1 MIEESQLKQL
11 INILGEELDLTGED
25 IADVLWLAVQRQK
38 YNRNLVTVETKES
51 ESTSWWSKFQ
61 DLITQLQDL
70 INQKDTEKAQEKT
83 AKTTIFQN
91 KYSVPIYGE
100 TSTSTTSTTNSS
112 QVLPIRVPDAPS
124 LREPLEIAQ
133 SFRPLMRK
141 MATGRKVILD
151 EIATAKNIAENK
163 IYLPVLK
170 SETEPWLD
178 LALVID
184 ESPSM
189 SIWGHTI
196 KDLKRLV
203 EHYGIFRDVRTWG
216 LVSDEAGLVKLLPRM
231 GTKRKVQ
238 RFASPRELRD
248 PNGRRLVLIVS
259 DCVSRFWHDG
269 AMIAPLEIWSQQQ
282 PLAILQMLP
291 DWLWL
296 RTGLGNGASVLLKS
310 LAPGGPNQQLQIEE
324 LLLRK
329 DFPLSEGIKVPVL
342 NLNPDLSKVWSEMVA
357 GKSEAISSGFV
368 FPPQMEFE
376 EDSLPEIEVGQ
387 LNAEG
392 RITRFRQTASP
403 IARKLAGL
411 LAAAPVI
418 SLPVVRLIQDTLL
431 PQSNQIHV
439 AEVFLGG
446 LLKPLV
452 PIEADTNPD
461 AVQYGFMD
469 EGIRQ
474 IFLQD
479 APVSD
484 SAEVFDAVSQ
494 YVAYRLN
501 RSLQQFVALLKAPQD
516 SSEEEG
522 IKAFAEV
529 AIEILKGLGGDY
541 ARFALELE
549 EQRTPSSQSVDFISL
564 SPQQLQLLNLTSE
577 DLRVFDVNVATFSE
591 SPETENLELLKFETI
606 FVNSRGET
614 VKTQPC
620 EAYYYKESLDFNID
634 FNNVDETREKSEIDG
649 DNNQDEQTNPT
660 VEPLT
665 MISIPEGEFIM
676 GSHSSEEGRYDRE
689 SPQHRVKISSFYMS
703 QTPITQAQWRAIAS
717 LDQVEKNLELSPVND
732 GDDDHPVTYISWHDA
747 IEFCARLSN
756 HTGKQYRLPSEA
768 EWEYACRGF
777 QRPPESLPEID
788 AGDPFADLLNTEP
801 ETLNI
806 DAGDPFADLFEEDT
820 EPANPINTKV
830 YPPFHFG
837 DTMTDKLANYNASYT
852 YADEPEGQYRGK
864 TTPVRSFK
872 PNAFGLYDMHGNVYE
887 WCLDPW
893 HYDYKRAP
901 NDGSVWDEE
910 NQQEDFYQDIVKNIK
925 QLLTDKR
932 NHVGRGGSYHYNPRY
947 CRSAYRNYYAHAR
960 DYDGFRVVCVLP
972 RTS

>member
-11 INILGEELDLTGED
+11 INILGEDLDLTGED

-38 YNRNLVTVETKES
+38 YNRNLVAVEPKEL
-51 ESTSWWSKFQ
+51 ESTSWWSKFK

-70 INQKDTEKAQEKT
+70 INPKDTEKAQEKI
-83 AKTTIFQN
+83 AITTISQN
-91 KYSVPIYGE
+91 KSLVPMYGE
-100 TSTSTTSTTNSS
+100 TPTSTTSSS

-124 LREPLEIAQ
+124 LREPLGIAQ
-133 SFRPLMRK
+133 SLRPLMRK

-216 LVSDEAGLVKLLPRM
+216 LVTDEMGLVKLLPRM
-231 GTKRKVQ
+231 GSKRKAQ
-238 RFASPRELRD
+238 RFASPRELLD

-259 DCVSRFWHDG
+259 DCVSLFWHDG
-269 AMIAPLEIWSQQQ
+269 AMIEPLQVWSQQQ

-310 LAPGGPNQQLQIEE
+310 LAPGVANQQLQIDE

-329 DFPLSEGIKVPVL
+329 DFALSDGIKVPVL
-342 NLNPDLSKVWSEMVA
+342 NLNPDLSRVWSEMVA

-368 FPPQMEFE
+368 FPPQMALE
-376 EDSLPEIEVGQ
+376 EDSLPETEVAQ

-431 PQSNQIHV
+431 PQSNQVHV

-469 EGIRQ
+469 ERIRQ
-474 IFLQD
+474 IFLKD

-501 RSLQQFVALLKAPQD
+501 KSLQQFVALLKAPQD
-516 SSEEEG
+516 ASEEEG

-549 EQRTPSSQSVDFISL
+549 EVRTSPSSSVNFISL
-564 SPQQLQLLNLTSE
+564 SPQQLQLLNLTPE
-577 DLRVFDVNVATFSE
+577 DLRVFDINVATFSE

-614 VKTQPC
+614 IKTQPC
-620 EAYYYKESLDFNID
+620 EAYYYKELLDFNNI
-634 FNNVDETREKSEIDG
+634 DETREKSEVDG
-649 DNNQDEQTNPT
+649 DNNKDGQTTPT

-665 MISIPEGEFIM
+665 MIYIPEGEFIM

-689 SPQHRVKISSFYMS
+689 SPQHRVKIAPFYMS
-703 QTPITQAQWRAIAS
+703 QTPITQAQWRFVAS
-717 LDQVEKNLELSPVND
+717 LPQVERELNLNPSEFEGDNNPVE
-732 GDDDHPVTYISWHDA
+732 YIQWQDA
-747 IEFCARLSN
+747 IEWCARLSI
-756 HTGKQYRLPSEA
+756 HTGRQYRLPSEA

-777 QRPPESLPEID
+777 ERPPSSLSEID
-788 AGDPFADLLNTEP
+788 VERPPDFLPNIIQTNSLSEVDTE
-801 ETLNI
+801 
-806 DAGDPFADLFEEDT
+806 AEDT
-820 EPANPINTKV
+820 EAENSLNTKV

-837 DTMTDKLANYNASYT
+837 ETITDKLAKYDASST
-852 YADEPEGQYRGK
+852 YADEPKGEYRAK

-872 PNAFGLYDMHGNVYE
+872 QNAFGLYDMHGNVWE

-893 HYDYKRAP
+893 HDDYNGAP
-901 NDGSVWDEE
+901 SDGRVWDED
-910 NQQEDFYQDIVKNIK
+910 NQQEDYYDHIVKNIK
-925 QLLTDKR
+925 QILTDER
-932 NHVGRGGSYHYNPRY
+932 NHVLRGGSYYCNPRI
-947 CRSAYRNYYAHAR
+947 CRSAYRSDSFAR
-960 DYDGFRVVCVLP
+960 GLDIGFRVVCVLP
-972 RTS
+972 RT

>member
-11 INILGEELDLTGED
+11 INILGEDLDLTGED

-38 YNRNLVTVETKES
+38 YNSNSVAVETKES
-51 ESTSWWSKFQ
+51 ASQSWWSKFK

-70 INQKDTEKAQEKT
+70 INQKSTGKAEQKT
-83 AKTTIFQN
+83 IYQK
-91 KYSVPIYGE
+91 KSSVPLYAE
-100 TSTSTTSTTNSS
+100 TPSSTTSTTNSS

-124 LREPLEIAQ
+124 LRKPLEIAQ
-133 SFRPLMRK
+133 SLRPLMRK

-151 EIATAKNIAENK
+151 ETATAKNIAENK

-196 KDLKRLV
+196 TDLKRLV

-216 LVSDEAGLVKLLPRM
+216 LVTDDAGLVKLLPRM
-231 GTKRKVQ
+231 GTKRKAQ
-238 RFASPRELRD
+238 RFASPRELID
-248 PNGRRLVLIVS
+248 PQGRRLVLIVS
-259 DCVSRFWHDG
+259 DCVSGFWHDG
-269 AMIAPLEIWSQQQ
+269 AMIAPLQVWSQQQ

-310 LAPGGPNQQLQIEE
+310 LAPGVANQQLQIEE

-329 DFPLSEGIKVPVL
+329 DFALSGGIKVPVL
-342 NLNPDLSKVWSEMVA
+342 NLTSDLSRVWSEMVA

-376 EDSLPEIEVGQ
+376 ENSLPETEVAQ
-387 LNAEG
+387 LNAEE

-418 SLPVVRLIQDTLL
+418 NLPVVRLIQDTLL
-431 PQSNQIHV
+431 PQSNQVHV

-474 IFLQD
+474 IFLKD

-501 RSLQQFVALLKAPQD
+501 KSLQQFVALLKAPQD

-549 EQRTPSSQSVDFISL
+549 EVRISPLPSVDFISL
-564 SPQQLQLLNLTSE
+564 SPQQLQLLNLTPE
-577 DLRVFDVNVATFSE
+577 DLQVFNVNVASLSE

-606 FVNSRGET
+606 FVNRRGET
-614 VKTQPC
+614 IKTQPC
-620 EAYYYKESLDFNID
+620 EAYYYKEPLDFNNI
-634 FNNVDETREKSEIDG
+634 DETRDKSEVEA
-649 DNNQDEQTNPT
+649 DNNQDGEATPT

-676 GSHSSEEGRYDRE
+676 GSHSEEKDRSDNE
-689 SPQHRVKISSFYMS
+689 SPQHRVKIAPFFMA

-717 LDQVEKNLELSPVND
+717 FPQVERELKPDPSSFKGDENPVDSINW
-732 GDDDHPVTYISWHDA
+732 YDA
-747 IEFCARLSN
+747 IECCARLSKY
-756 HTGKQYRLPSEA
+756 TGREYRLPSEA

-777 QRPPESLPEID
+777 ERPPVD
-788 AGDPFADLLNTEP
+788 VP
-801 ETLNI
+801 ET
-806 DAGDPFADLFEEDT
+806 DT
-820 EPANPINTKV
+820 EEENSINTKV

-837 DTMTDKLANYNASYT
+837 DTITDKLANYFASST
-852 YADEPEGQYRGK
+852 YADEPKGEDRNK

-872 PNAFGLYDMHGNVYE
+872 PNAFGLYDLHGHVWE

-893 HYDYKRAP
+893 HGDYSDAP
-901 NDGSVWDEE
+901 TDGRVWDEE
-910 NQQEDFYQDIVKNIK
+910 HQQEDYSAHIIKNIK
-925 QLLTDKR
+925 EILTDKR
-932 NHVGRGGSYHYNPRY
+932 SRVLRGGT
-947 CRSAYRNYYAHAR
+947 AR
-960 DYDGFRVVCVLP
+960 IRIDDPG
-972 RTS
+972 TAS